1 MKVLFGRTTIT
12 GNQLLRMQVGD
23 VLVLDTDQED
33 LLPCT
38 VAGVRKYQ
46 GIAGTVKAMKAFQ
59 IIKENEPQ
67 YT

>member
-1 MKVLFGRTTIT
+1 M
-12 GNQLLRMQVGD
+12 
-23 VLVLDTDQED
+23 LVLDTDVED
-33 LLPCT
+33 LLTCT
-38 VAGVRKYQ
+38 VAGVGKYQ

>member
-1 MKVLFGRTTIT
+1 MALDSMQEIFDKIEAGRKPFWKV
-12 GNQLLRMQVGD
+12 
-23 VLVLDTDQED
+23 VLDTDVED
-33 LLPCT
+33 LLTCT
-38 VAGVRKYQ
+38 VAGVGKYQ

>member
-1 MKVLFGRTTIT
+1 MFLQRTKV
-12 GNQLLRMQVGD
+12 D
-23 VLVLDTDQED
+23 VT
-33 LLPCT
+33 CT